1 MISEIRAVLKKLSHL
16 LPLAISQIANYTSI
30 SSHSSLRPL
39 INQWMGG
46 EWGFLFV
53 YVSLLFSYSSP
64 LIVGPE
70 SFVSQPYSTIA
81 SIYKRLEWESLLKSH
96 TLFSCIDT
104 LLITQA
110 KTKLIYHQLFLVNV
124 CWLQVM
130 EWEVRKES
138 SRSSNPQLWFY
149 NSGPHRRREAQRED
163 LHVAWRRQDVAER
176 TWVLELG
183 QLVFKS

>member
-1 MISEIRAVLKKLSHL
+1 MDIFWLPKFWNFLDILTILVVSWKMISEIRAVLKKLSHL

-124 CWLQVM
+124 CWLQVYTFY
-130 EWEVRKES
+130 KF
-138 SRSSNPQLWFY
+138 SRIIP
-149 NSGPHRRREAQRED
+149 
-163 LHVAWRRQDVAER
+163 
-176 TWVLELG
+176 
-183 QLVFKS
+183 